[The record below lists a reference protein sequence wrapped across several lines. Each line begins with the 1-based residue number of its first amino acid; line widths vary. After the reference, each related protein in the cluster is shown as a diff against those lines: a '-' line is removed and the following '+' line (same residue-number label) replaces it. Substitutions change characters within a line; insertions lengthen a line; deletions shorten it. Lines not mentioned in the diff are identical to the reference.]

1 MNNLDNVISTSDINI
16 NIPSPDNNLYVCKN
30 IKLILSDIQNII
42 DNEKIIFNNKIIS
55 DLYNILYSVNL
66 IKNNIIKHL

>member
-42 DNEKIIFNNKIIS
+42 DNEKIIFNNNIVS

-66 IKNNIIKHL
+66 IKTNIIKHL